1 MTKTVNR
8 KSLISW
14 IVTLALPIII
24 LLIPTTEAFTSD
36 IRTFFAITLM
46 GIAMFCFDEMDN
58 AIAGILMMLLYIMT
72 GIAPSGTVFSAW
84 TNDIPW
90 YILATLLLVNIL
102 EDTTILKRIAYH
114 CIILAGGTYTGIVF
128 GITLTAIL
136 SIIIVPGT
144 WTSMAVAAIT
154 LSIIKSLELP
164 VGKASGG
171 ILMAACFGF
180 HIASGFVYSPS
191 GIQEHL
197 DAGGGVDEAG
207 GNVEAEA
214 GSHEDAAGGF
224 AHGRAPET

>member
-24 LLIPTTEAFTSD
+24 LLIPTTEAFTTE

-72 GIAPSGTVFSAW
+72 GVAPSGTVFSAW

-114 CIILAGGTYTGIVF
+114 CII
-128 GITLTAIL
+128 
-136 SIIIVPGT
+136 
-144 WTSMAVAAIT
+144 
-154 LSIIKSLELP
+154 
-164 VGKASGG
+164 
-171 ILMAACFGF
+171 
-180 HIASGFVYSPS
+180 
-191 GIQEHL
+191 
-197 DAGGGVDEAG
+197 
-207 GNVEAEA
+207 
-214 GSHEDAAGGF
+214 AAGG
-224 AHGRAPET
+224 AVHGHPDGSEAGARSMRQAIDAALNGIPLEEAIKTAPELEKMVKKLGWEPRANFDLMK